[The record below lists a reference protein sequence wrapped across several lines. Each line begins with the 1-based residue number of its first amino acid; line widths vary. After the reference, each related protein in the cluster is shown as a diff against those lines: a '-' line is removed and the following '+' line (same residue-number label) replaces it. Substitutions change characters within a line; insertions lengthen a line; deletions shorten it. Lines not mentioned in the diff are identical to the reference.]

1 MDIAM
6 IHLPVQRDFSPVSFC
21 WWSCLSCCVG
31 EGNMIV
37 AHHHSIYST
46 KDFRDDDGSLLSLL
60 ATSSGAGIP
69 DEDEE

>member
-6 IHLPVQRDFSPVSFC
+6 IHLPVQRDFSPVSVC
-21 WWSCLSCCVG
+21 WWSCLCCVG

-37 AHHHSIYST
+37 AHHHSSYST
-46 KDFRDDDGSLLSLL
+46 QDFRDDDGSLLSLL
-60 ATSSGAGIP
+60 ATNSGAVIP